1 MRSFLITMQHNET
14 RMLPIFLS
22 HYARHF
28 EASNIFVVDH
38 GSDANLVPAGV
49 NRLYLPRDRP
59 FSEISRR
66 NAISHFAAGL
76 LEYYDY
82 GVYADADEL
91 VDLDRFDPGLL
102 GQASAVYVAGFNVF
116 SAARNGATRTYGVF
130 DPVLCK
136 PLIFSKVPRWG
147 VGFHGCDVGPLE
159 RLAVPMAHLKFA
171 FPSAYAEIRAAR
183 RTVHA
188 QMNAEEKRHGIASHW
203 GAEGL
208 YEAFARSSAAI
219 LNSVAEVAGFS
230 PLPSAGLFGVQQG
243 LHLARPTAPRFLV
256 DLTVNFP
263 SLLREPM
270 PVPPAGGAA
279 LNAACDRGL
288 Q

>member
-1 MRSFLITMQHNET
+1 MKSFLITMQHNET

-102 GQASAVYVAGFNVF
+102 GRTSAVYVAGFNVF
-116 SAARNGATRTYGVF
+116 SAARNGATRTCGVF

-136 PLIFSKVPRWG
+136 PLVFSKVPRWG
-147 VGFHGCDVGPLE
+147 VGFHGCDVAPLE
-159 RLAVPMAHLKFA
+159 QLAVPMAHLKFA
-171 FPSAYAEIRAAR
+171 YPDAYAQTQAAR
-183 RTVHA
+183 RTVYA
-188 QMNAEEKRHGIASHW
+188 QMNAEERRHGIASHW
-203 GAEGL
+203 GAERP
-208 YEAFARSSAAI
+208 YEAFAESTAAL
-219 LNSVAEVAGFS
+219 LNGTAEVPEFS
-230 PLPSAGLFGVQQG
+230 PLPTAELFDLRHG
-243 LHLARPTAPRFLV
+243 LHLARPDARRFLV
-256 DLTVNFP
+256 DLTANFP
-263 SLLREPM
+263 ALSGQHVRG
-270 PVPPAGGAA
+270 PVAGSAVAA
-279 LNAACDRGL
+279 LNAERD
-288 Q
+288 